1 MVFVVENTE
10 SYYLSDQPVYIF
22 WSVAFL
28 YSQKDQIALSDGRFN
43 LSFYGNWGVRD
54 TLYYDSHIT
63 TFELWMMNI
72 ELYE

>member
-10 SYYLSDQPVYIF
+10 SDYLSDQPVYIF
-22 WSVAFL
+22 WSVAFI

-43 LSFYGNWGVRD
+43 LSLDGYWGVRD

-63 TFELWMMNI
+63 TFELWMLNI